1 MRFCF
6 LVFNSFHKHK
16 QLRLFIVLTPL
27 VSEVWKMARVT
38 VSLPQELLKAI
49 DNLVEKGEYSSRSDF
64 IKDAARCHL
73 RNHHRE
79 VLR

>member
-1 MRFCF
+1 
-6 LVFNSFHKHK
+6 
-16 QLRLFIVLTPL
+16 
-27 VSEVWKMARVT
+27 MARVT